1 MSEKGKIMQGLGIHA
16 SMWTMAWDR
25 AGAEKAIAGAVKY
38 GLGFIEIPLL
48 DPQSVDAPHTRA
60 LLDRHGVRAACSL
73 VLPEP
78 AWASVRPDAAI
89 SHLTRAMDVAAKM
102 GAEALTGVTYG
113 GTNERTG
120 HPPTQAE
127 YDNVTRALEAAARHA
142 KSLGIQLGVEAV
154 NRYENHL
161 INSAEQAVTI
171 VERIGMENVFVH
183 LDTFHMNME
192 EKGVANGI
200 LAARDH
206 LKYMHMSESDRGT
219 PGAGNVP
226 WDPIFAAL
234 AAIGFKGALTL
245 ESFVGMPSHMAGD
258 ISTWRPVARDEAEVM
273 VDGLSFLRNKAAQYG
288 LV

>member
-1 MSEKGKIMQGLGIHA
+1 MQGFGIHA
-16 SMWTMAWDR
+16 MMWTTVWDH
-25 AGAEKAIAGAVKY
+25 AGAERAIAGAAHYKQD
-38 GLGFIEIPLL
+38 FIEIPLI
-48 DPQSVDAPHTRA
+48 DIPSVDAKYSRNLLEKYA
-60 LLDRHGVRAACSL
+60 LRAACSL

-89 SHLTRAMDVAAKM
+89 DHLKSALDKAAEM

-120 HPPTQAE
+120 FPPTQAE
-127 YDNVTRALEAAARHA
+127 YDNLTRALGTAAKHA
-142 KSLGIQLGVEAV
+142 KALGLQFGIEAV

-161 INSAEQAVTI
+161 VNSAEQAVAL
-171 VERIGMENVFVH
+171 VERIGMDNVFVH
-183 LDTFHMNME
+183 LDTFHMTME

-206 LKYMHMSESDRGT
+206 LKYMHLSESDRGT
-219 PGAGNVP
+219 PGYGNVP
-226 WDPIFAAL
+226 WDAIFAAL

-245 ESFVGMPSHMAGD
+245 ESFAAMPVEMAGA
-258 ISTWRPVARDEAEVM
+258 ISTWRPVARDAEEVF
-273 VDGLSFLRNKAAQYG
+273 DNGLSFIRNKAVQYG